1 MVWLYQETP
10 KWQELL
16 HFLFD
21 QSATSLLDRIFAGH
35 HPITFHASN
44 VCGVSSKQCIFSESG
59 PMEFRSI
66 VNIT

>member
-21 QSATSLLDRIFAGH
+21 QSATSLLDRIFAAH

-44 VCGVSSKQCIFSESG
+44 VLVCLVSNASLAKVGRWSFEAL
-59 PMEFRSI
+59 
-66 VNIT
+66 